1 MIYKG
6 MNSKEEE
13 WYAYDSYKI
22 FLQERER
29 NSDANKSDVN
39 DQPEGRECHRL
50 IVLMTPIFF
59 FFCLFLDSD
68 SLPWDFAVILNRG
81 KSIFPPLDS
90 EFSL

>member
-1 MIYKG
+1 

-13 WYAYDSYKI
+13 CYAYDSYKI
-22 FLQERER
+22 FLQEWER
-29 NSDANKSDVN
+29 NFSDANKSDIN
-39 DQPEGRECHRL
+39 GQPEDRECPRL

-59 FFCLFLDSD
+59 CLFLGSH

-90 EFSL
+90 EFGL